1 MNEIRSVK
9 EVVYGMVED
18 YLAAVER
25 LDKLT
30 S

>member
-1 MNEIRSVK
+1 
-9 EVVYGMVED
+9 VYRLVEE

-30 S
+30 SAQTA